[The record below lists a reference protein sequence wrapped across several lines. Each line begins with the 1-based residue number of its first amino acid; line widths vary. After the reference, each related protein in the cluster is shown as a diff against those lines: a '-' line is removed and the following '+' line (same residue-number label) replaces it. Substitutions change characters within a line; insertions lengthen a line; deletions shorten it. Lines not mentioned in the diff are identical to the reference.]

1 MALRVGEAAPDFTAL
16 SADGEP
22 VRLSQYRDRWV
33 VLVFLR
39 WLG

>member
-1 MALRVGEAAPDFTAL
+1 MALRVGETAPDFTAL
-16 SADGEP
+16 SVEGEP
-22 VRLSQYRDRWV
+22 VRLSQYRGRRV